1 MGVRRSRERRSRT
14 AGPWRRR
21 TRSRPQT
28 RRPETRTSSRRAPG
42 SVRRRS
48 HESGLPGRCSVR
60 AARLDH
66 GRDDRAVHRVLH
78 RLDALGVFEGKP
90 TEVRGRGAAAADHR
104 RGDMSRKRQAPNQLL
119 GHADEA
125 DGIEEYDNP
134 LPDWWLGLFFLTII
148 WAFAYTV
155 HYHFIA
161 DRSQEKALAAELA
174 AAELRWPASAED
186 AVFVPT
192 PELAEAGRS
201 VYATNCAACHAADL
215 TGGIGPNLVDDEWIH
230 GGSPEDVVRTIAEGV
245 PTKGMPAWGPILG
258 PERVRQAAAY
268 ILTIS
273 ADRGA

>member
-1 MGVRRSRERRSRT
+1 
-14 AGPWRRR
+14 
-21 TRSRPQT
+21 
-28 RRPETRTSSRRAPG
+28 
-42 SVRRRS
+42 
-48 HESGLPGRCSVR
+48 
-60 AARLDH
+60 
-66 GRDDRAVHRVLH
+66 
-78 RLDALGVFEGKP
+78 
-90 TEVRGRGAAAADHR
+90 
-104 RGDMSRKRQAPNQLL
+104 MSRKRQAPNQLL

-273 ADRGA
+273 TD

>member
-1 MGVRRSRERRSRT
+1 
-14 AGPWRRR
+14 
-21 TRSRPQT
+21 
-28 RRPETRTSSRRAPG
+28 
-42 SVRRRS
+42 
-48 HESGLPGRCSVR
+48 
-60 AARLDH
+60 
-66 GRDDRAVHRVLH
+66 
-78 RLDALGVFEGKP
+78 
-90 TEVRGRGAAAADHR
+90 
-104 RGDMSRKRQAPNQLL
+104 MSRKRQAPNQLL
-119 GHADEA
+119 GQADEA

-273 ADRGA
+273 AD

>member
-1 MGVRRSRERRSRT
+1 
-14 AGPWRRR
+14 
-21 TRSRPQT
+21 
-28 RRPETRTSSRRAPG
+28 
-42 SVRRRS
+42 
-48 HESGLPGRCSVR
+48 
-60 AARLDH
+60 
-66 GRDDRAVHRVLH
+66 
-78 RLDALGVFEGKP
+78 
-90 TEVRGRGAAAADHR
+90 
-104 RGDMSRKRQAPNQLL
+104 MSRKRQAPNQLL

-148 WAFAYTV
+148 WAFAYMV

-273 ADRGA
+273 AD